1 MKKIALIIVFVATA
15 TINAIAQKP
24 VVFLMDGGRLAELKV
39 KAHSNDKE
47 TAPLIASLVK
57 KANSYLSMKPVSV
70 MDKGFT
76 PASGSKH
83 DYMSQAPYFWYDS
96 SKPNGL
102 PYMRK
107 DGQRN
112 PEINK
117 IPDHSL
123 LDDLEQATQ
132 TLSLAYY
139 LTGNEKYA
147 AKAASLIKYWFF
159 DEATKMNPNL
169 EYAQAIPGINNG
181 RGIGII
187 ESRFLTGIADVGG
200 LLAGSTSWKSTD
212 ERALQQ

>member
-57 KANSYLSMKPVSV
+57 KANSYLSMKPTSV
-70 MDKGFT
+70 MDKGFI
-76 PASGSKH
+76 PARGSKH

-102 PYMRK
+102 PYLRK
-107 DGQRN
+107 DGVRN

-117 IPDHSL
+117 ITDHKNMG
-123 LDDLEQATQ
+123 DLENAVK
-132 TLSLAYY
+132 SLALAWYF
-139 LTGNEKYA
+139 TGNEKYA
-147 AKAASLIKYWFF
+147 GKASQLLHTWFF
-159 DEATKMNPNL
+159 DESTRMNPNL
-169 EYAQAIPGINNG
+169 DYAQAIPGINTG

-187 ESRFLTGIADVGG
+187 ESRSLTGI
-200 LLAGSTSWKSTD
+200 
-212 ERALQQ
+212 